1 MALEVS
7 GPPNVTTQPISR
19 KATTQPQFE
28 IQPTAQGV
36 ESTDRV
42 TLTATAERLRQG
54 SNGEKSPIDEK
65 RLESIRQKI
74 ASGSYQVDASR
85 VADKLLRFES
95 SLTGIS

>member
-7 GPPNVTTQPISR
+7 GPPNVATQPISR
-19 KATTQPQFE
+19 KAAAQLQFE
-28 IQPTAQGV
+28 TQPTAQGV

-54 SNGEKSPIDEK
+54 SNGARSPIDEK

-85 VADKLLRFES
+85 VADRLLRFES
-95 SLTGIS
+95 SLTGTS